1 MKRRKEP
8 GKRKVVNLKILREEF
23 QVEMMELYERTK
35 NECDYNAL
43 RFLQMVNERGAVEAA
58 RQLIYTPMADGLEV
72 LWECGR
78 LDLSVEAYVP
88 HPKWRPLFLPEEI
101 AISKQKLADLGYD
114 YKAEKR

>member
-1 MKRRKEP
+1 VKKRKES
-8 GKRKVVNLKILREEF
+8 GKRKVVNLEILREEF
-23 QVEMMELYERTK
+23 QVEMMALYERTK

-58 RQLIYTPMADGLEV
+58 RQLIHTPMADGLEV
-72 LWECGR
+72 LWEYGR
-78 LDLSVEAYVP
+78 LDLSVEAYVL

-101 AISKQKLADLGYD
+101 AICKQKLAKLDYD